1 MAPTEAT
8 VAPARVHA
16 RSESAPTC
24 PWVVRNWKAVQN
36 GTPRKYL
43 EVFFTLFYFLWM
55 NPIKEVGDPSGS
67 NSKSAKVNPNTREEQ
82 EYSTNVTRKLST
94 DLGRSWAAWR

>member
-1 MAPTEAT
+1 MPVGSTELESSTERNPTE
-8 VAPARVHA
+8 V
-16 RSESAPTC
+16 
-24 PWVVRNWKAVQN
+24 
-36 GTPRKYL
+36 PRGSFYT
-43 EVFFTLFYFLWM
+43 FFYFLWM

-67 NSKSAKVNPNTREEQ
+67 HKSAKVDPNMREEQ

>member
-1 MAPTEAT
+1 MAPTETT
-8 VAPARVHA
+8 VALPVVHA

-24 PWVVRNWKAVQN
+24 PWEVRNWKAVQN

-43 EVFFTLFYFLWM
+43 EVFLHFFYFLWM

-67 NSKSAKVNPNTREEQ
+67 HKSAKVDPNMREEQ